1 MSTKI
6 QKPVIQGQRIKTRK
20 RDEKVKND
28 PLAFRD
34 SLLVGFGEAGT
45 DLDAL
50 SSYLDKAGNKLDYK
64 HYGETL
70 FDVLIAGGILAP
82 GGSVLEEATED
93 EDGTRKPF
101 RTDLCLFH
109 SDSDLAALTKWAQVF
124 TKLIRRYKY
133 LEKMFEEEIRKIISF
148 VHGFSDENRTRL
160 ARMMVLWIAD
170 GHLPATVLQLMLKE
184 HLIKDMVAANFIVE
198 FFVTWLKAKDM
209 SSLKACIKK
218 GTLEH
223 RLMEFLP
230 ANKQTE
236 AYFTDFYTEKGLSEI
251 VAFQKQQAGKE
262 ARNDLKTKL
271 AEMLHNDE
279 PRDSLISQT
288 KELTSKLQLADAE
301 VIGILWP
308 TVMSVVEWNK
318 KEELVVDQA
327 IRHLRE
333 YIPLLK
339 TYTENSSR
347 AQMTLM
353 LRAQEYCYENMNL
366 MKTFSKIIILFYKAD
381 VLHEEVILRWYQDT
395 QEGKRAGKTVFL
407 EQMKGF
413 IDWLKNAE
421 EEDSDEE
428 EED

>member
-1 MSTKI
+1 MSTKVP
-6 QKPVIQGQRIKTRK
+6 KPVIQGQRIKTRK
-20 RDEKVKND
+20 RDEKVKHD
-28 PLAFRD
+28 PVAFRD
-34 SLLVGFGEAGT
+34 SILRGFAEADS

-50 SSYLDKAGNKLDYK
+50 SKYLDTAGNKLDYK

-82 GGSVLEEATED
+82 GGSVVEEAE
-93 EDGTRKPF
+93 EGKPF
-101 RTDLCLFH
+101 KTELCVFQ
-109 SDSDLAALTKWAQVF
+109 SDSDLAALSKWAQVF

-133 LEKMFEEEIRKIISF
+133 LEKMFKEEIGKIISF

-160 ARMMVLWIAD
+160 ARMMVLWISD
-170 GHLPATVLQLMLKE
+170 GHLPPSVLQLMLKE
-184 HLIKDMVAANFIVE
+184 HLVKDMVAANFIVE

-209 SSLKACIKK
+209 SSLKATLKK
-218 GTLEH
+218 GALEH

-236 AYFTDFYTEKGLSEI
+236 AYFTDFYNEKGLSEI
-251 VAFQKQQAGKE
+251 VAFQKQQASKE
-262 ARNDLKTKL
+262 ARKDLQTKL
-271 AEMLHNDE
+271 AEMLNNDE
-279 PRDSLISQT
+279 PRDVIISQC
-288 KELTSKLQLADAE
+288 KELTSKLQLADSE
-301 VIGILWP
+301 VIAILWP

-318 KEELVVDQA
+318 KEELVVEQA

-339 TYTENSSR
+339 QYTEKSPR
-347 AQMTLM
+347 AQMTLI
-353 LRAQEYCYENMNL
+353 LRAQDYCYENMNL

-395 QEGKRAGKTVFL
+395 QEGKAKGKTVFL
-407 EQMKGF
+407 EQMKTF

-421 EEDSDEE
+421 EEDTDEE
-428 EED
+428 DD

>member
-1 MSTKI
+1 MSTKV

-20 RDEKVKND
+20 RDEKVKHD
-28 PLAFRD
+28 PVAFRD
-34 SLLVGFGEAGT
+34 SILRGFAEAGA

-50 SSYLDKAGNKLDYK
+50 SKYLDTAGNKLDYK

-82 GGSVLEEATED
+82 GGSVLEEAE
-93 EDGTRKPF
+93 EGKPYK
-101 RTDLCLFH
+101 TDTCVFQ
-109 SDSDLAALTKWAQVF
+109 SDSDLASLSKWAQVF

-133 LEKMFEEEIRKIISF
+133 LEKMFKEEIGKIMSF

-170 GHLPATVLQLMLKE
+170 GHLPPSVLQLMLKE
-184 HLIKDMVAANFIVE
+184 HLVKDMVAANFIVE

-209 SSLKACIKK
+209 PSLKAALKK
-218 GTLEH
+218 GALEH

-236 AYFTDFYTEKGLSEI
+236 AFFTDFYKEKGLSEI
-251 VAFQKQQAGKE
+251 VNFQKQQASKE
-262 ARNDLKTKL
+262 ARKDLQTKL
-271 AEMLHNDE
+271 AEMLNNDE
-279 PRDSLISQT
+279 PRESVITQV
-288 KELTSKLQLADAE
+288 KELTSKLQLGDPE
-301 VIGILWP
+301 VITIVWP

-339 TYTENSSR
+339 QYTESSSR
-347 AQMTLM
+347 AQMTLI

-395 QEGKRAGKTVFL
+395 QEGKAKGKTVFL

-428 EED
+428 EDD

>member
-1 MSTKI
+1 MSTKV

-20 RDEKVKND
+20 RDEKVKHD
-28 PLAFRD
+28 PVAFRD
-34 SLLVGFGEAGT
+34 SLLRGFGEAGE

-50 SSYLDKAGNKLDYK
+50 SKYLDTAGNKLDYK

-82 GGSVLEEATED
+82 GGSVLEEAE
-93 EDGTRKPF
+93 EGKPF
-101 RTDLCLFH
+101 KTDLCVFQ
-109 SDSDLAALTKWAQVF
+109 SDPDLAALSKWAQVF

-133 LEKMFEEEIRKIISF
+133 LEKMFFEEIKKIISF
-148 VHGFSDENRTRL
+148 MHGFSDANRTRL
-160 ARMMVLWIAD
+160 ARMMVLWIVD
-170 GHLPATVLQLMLKE
+170 GHLPPSVLQLMLKE

-209 SSLKACIKK
+209 SSLKATLKK
-218 GTLEH
+218 GQLEH

-236 AYFTDFYTEKGLSEI
+236 AFFTEFFTEKGLAEI
-251 VAFQKQQAGKE
+251 VTFWKQQAGKE
-262 ARNDLKTKL
+262 ARKDLQTKL
-271 AEMLHNDE
+271 ADMLHNDE
-279 PRDSLISQT
+279 PRDAVISQV
-288 KELTSKLQLADAE
+288 KELTSKLQLADPE
-301 VIGILWP
+301 VIAIIWP
-308 TVMSVVEWNK
+308 TVMGVVEWNK
-318 KEELVVDQA
+318 KEELISDQC
-327 IRHLRE
+327 IRHLRD

-339 TYTENSSR
+339 AFTEQSPR
-347 AQMTLM
+347 AQMTLI

-366 MKTFSKIIILFYKAD
+366 MKTFSKIVILFYKAD
-381 VLHEEVILRWYQDT
+381 VLHEEVIMRWYKDT
-395 QEGKRAGKTVFL
+395 EEGKARGKTVFL
-407 EQMKGF
+407 EQMKAF